1 MKFKIFLSS
10 AMREFENERK
20 YIKTEIEKDVVLNN
34 FFEVF
39 SFEETSAS
47 GKNPVEIYSHEVV
60 NSDVYIGLIGSD
72 YGNIL
77 ESGISPTE
85 YEYDLFNKAH
95 NDALVFVKNRETRDG
110 KVYGFIDKI
119 ADEHTYQTFNDLY
132 ELFDKVQRSLI
143 DFLEKNMV
151 NYRAYDSQLLMDSS
165 CDDVDMEA
173 VEIFFRVCDNKALKD
188 LRNTKGL
195 DYVLSSIHAGEFHQ
209 GEFKL
214 NVAGALF
221 FAKDISKF
229 NIAHEV
235 KMVKFVDSKT
245 IDNVE
250 KINSNKSLLKL
261 LLEALIFFN
270 KNIQHVHHIKGFA
283 RDTTD
288 EYPEE
293 AIREALVNALAHRDY
308 SITSAPITFY
318 IYRNKIEIKSPGRL
332 MYPLKV
338 SDLEK
343 HEPIHRNKLI
353 CSIFSNTKY
362 MEHIGTGIR
371 RMNDAMIDNGLRE
384 PILEESGEFF
394 KATFFGK
401 DFLNKHV
408 KLNDRQSS
416 FLESDVSR
424 ISVTE
429 YVKIFGVTRNTA
441 RADLNYLVDQNLVK
455 KFKVEKSYIYKK
467 IE

>member
-1 MKFKIFLSS
+1 
-10 AMREFENERK
+10 
-20 YIKTEIEKDVVLNN
+20 
-34 FFEVF
+34 
-39 SFEETSAS
+39 
-47 GKNPVEIYSHEVV
+47 
-60 NSDVYIGLIGSD
+60 
-72 YGNIL
+72 
-77 ESGISPTE
+77 
-85 YEYDLFNKAH
+85 
-95 NDALVFVKNRETRDG
+95 
-110 KVYGFIDKI
+110 
-119 ADEHTYQTFNDLY
+119 
-132 ELFDKVQRSLI
+132 
-143 DFLEKNMV
+143 
-151 NYRAYDSQLLMDSS
+151 
-165 CDDVDMEA
+165 
-173 VEIFFRVCDNKALKD
+173 
-188 LRNTKGL
+188 
-195 DYVLSSIHAGEFHQ
+195 
-209 GEFKL
+209 
-214 NVAGALF
+214 
-221 FAKDISKF
+221 
-229 NIAHEV
+229 
-235 KMVKFVDSKT
+235 
-245 IDNVE
+245 
-250 KINSNKSLLKL
+250 
-261 LLEALIFFN
+261 
-270 KNIQHVHHIKGFA
+270 
-283 RDTTD
+283 
-288 EYPEE
+288 
-293 AIREALVNALAHRDY
+293 
-308 SITSAPITFY
+308 
-318 IYRNKIEIKSPGRL
+318 